1 MGDMMNNSRL
11 GVVALALML
20 VLAVAAC
27 SGPPETQV
35 YIVLSPTFQPPT
47 LTALAAS
54 GSAVATPASGDA
66 TATPSTTG
74 DTSAFPTA
82 MPTANPLPTAL
93 VSQIQV
99 AEQSFEH
106 GRMFWLQPTQTIWVM
121 INAEGSLTNGVWMEF
136 EDTFVEGDPEDDPSL
151 TPPANL
157 LQPIRGFG
165 RIWREDPEIKA
176 ALGWATGPE
185 YGFVTQYEYRPGGYL
200 DSRGNYVAGPGVHVL
215 YSLGRQAFAFE
226 ERDNTWR
233 LIE

>member
-1 MGDMMNNSRL
+1 MAKPQL
-11 GVVALALML
+11 VVVALALML
-20 VLAVAAC
+20 VLVVAAC

-35 YIVLSPTFQPPT
+35 YIVLSPTHQPPT
-47 LTALAAS
+47 LTALAANGPITTPS
-54 GSAVATPASGDA
+54 PESATGGDV
-66 TATPSTTG
+66 TATQPATG
-74 DTSAFPTA
+74 DVSAFPTA

-99 AEQSFEH
+99 AEQGFEH
-106 GRMFWLQPTQTIWVM
+106 GRMFWLQPTGSIWVM
-121 INAEGSLTNGVWMEF
+121 INAEDSLTDGEWLEF
-136 EDTFVEGDPEDDPSL
+136 ENTFEEGEPENDPSL

-165 RIWREDPEIKA
+165 ALWRDNPEIKE

-200 DSRGNYVAGPGVHVL
+200 DTNGNYVPGPGVHVL

-226 ERDNTWR
+226 ERDNSWR